1 MCVYLTRRKALK
13 KPWICES
20 AFCIAHNYSKKSI
33 GNDREWQD
41 GRLRCSAVYT
51 KVSIKAKGN
60 VARASLIATNLN
72 RERIVGG
79 AGQF

>member
-1 MCVYLTRRKALK
+1 VYLTRRKALK

-20 AFCIAHNYSKKSI
+20 AFCIAHNYSEKSI
-33 GNDREWQD
+33 GNDQSEWQA
-41 GRLRCSAVYT
+41 GWEAAVLGGT
-51 KVSIKAKGN
+51 KVSMKAKGN